1 MVTRL
6 KQHLWSVHEEH
17 GLSEGRI
24 KNMRKSV
31 LADAQEHAG
40 DKLLLAKIIRKRTAV
55 EQPTDS
61 MEDQAQPQVQPLI
74 TMSRWP
80 GSRRRYEG
88 IEGSEGMNLEKQD
101 RARRY
106 LSTLGTA
113 ELRDMVRLVM
123 NEWQQRES
131 RGL

>member
-1 MVTRL
+1 
-6 KQHLWSVHEEH
+6 
-17 GLSEGRI
+17 
-24 KNMRKSV
+24 
-31 LADAQEHAG
+31 
-40 DKLLLAKIIRKRTAV
+40 
-55 EQPTDS
+55 
-61 MEDQAQPQVQPLI
+61 
-74 TMSRWP
+74 
-80 GSRRRYEG
+80 
-88 IEGSEGMNLEKQD
+88 MNLEKQD